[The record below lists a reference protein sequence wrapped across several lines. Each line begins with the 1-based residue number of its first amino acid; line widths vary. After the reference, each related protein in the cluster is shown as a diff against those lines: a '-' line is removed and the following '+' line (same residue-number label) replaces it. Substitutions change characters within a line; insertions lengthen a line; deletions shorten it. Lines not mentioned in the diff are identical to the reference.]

1 MLDISWTKP
10 KYSEG
15 AKYSNKEKRLH
26 YPAEAI
32 QMFENKSP
40 QLYTLYRKAIANLNA
55 SHAQATL
62 IAIQSIMKFN
72 LEISSRYYS

>member
-1 MLDISWTKP
+1 MRFYVKKKREHTN

-40 QLYTLYRKAIANLNA
+40 QL
-55 SHAQATL
+55 
-62 IAIQSIMKFN
+62 
-72 LEISSRYYS
+72 